1 MDTDQTKVGSR
12 GTRRIFG
19 GALGVLGFLL
29 SPLSWWNDLLI
40 NVPIALAFAWV
51 MGFVFPSAF
60 LELALAGYWL
70 SNVLGFV
77 FLHLGAQL
85 AVTQEAPKYTWK
97 SLLRDLAVSLFYTA
111 VIFALIKF
119 ELIRPPIELE
129 DPGALQQIF
138 PGAP

>member
-1 MDTDQTKVGSR
+1 MAMDQTNVRAPG
-12 GTRRIFG
+12 GRRIFG

-40 NVPIALAFAWV
+40 NVPVALAFAWL
-51 MGFVFPSAF
+51 MGFIFPSAF

-85 AVTQEAPKYTWK
+85 AVTQKAPTYTWK

-111 VIFALIKF
+111 VIFALIQL
-119 ELIRPPIELE
+119 ELIRPPVELG
-129 DPGALQQIF
+129 DPGALRQIF